1 MNREYILSI
10 INDLI
15 LTIGRE
21 NKLQPLLIK
30 VLQRLMFHTN
40 HPTGLILLD
49 AQTDSEGTKATLVA
63 SIGDRALQRKING
76 VITIPPAL
84 LNDYK
89 IENLP
94 QDALINLLPATS
106 RNYRCALRLSL
117 NHYGIILLLSPEPPA
132 SNLPFAQIFQ
142 PVLAHLRQSIEL
154 CRQSERYQQSLLTAR
169 DEARAELA
177 ATHIAIEKERTLLRN
192 IQAAIP
198 DPVWTKDLNGT
209 FLSCNH
215 AFERLF
221 GVTEAELVGKNDYHF
236 FAVER
241 AEFFRQKDHEA
252 IVANKTC
259 INEEWALSGDGR
271 SILLETSKTPMR
283 DAQGNLLG
291 VVGVGRDIT
300 QSRKMQNAL
309 YERREIYSAIV
320 EQAADSIGLVDANT
334 GQFLEFNTA
343 AHQLLG
349 YSREEFEQMS
359 IADIDISSS
368 IDELHAL
375 FESLSNLTTSDF
387 EARHRTKNGEIIDV
401 LVSARPITV
410 HGRRCLATIWSNI
423 THKKRAEEQLRKLS
437 MAVEQSPGSIV
448 ITDLNGNI
456 EYVNEAFVRVTGWQR
471 DEVIGQN
478 PRVLKSDLTPSTTY
492 DAMWSTLAD
501 GHTWR
506 GEFINRRKDGTVYNE
521 LARIAPIRQ
530 PDGQITHYLATKED
544 ITELKRVQTELELHR
559 DHLEELVAKRA
570 AQITELNTQLQQRAE
585 EAEAATQAK
594 SQFLANMSHEIRTP
608 MNSIIGLS
616 HLALGT
622 ELTAQQRDYLQKI
635 KGASEHLL
643 AIINE
648 ILDFSKIEANKLH
661 IEQTP
666 FVLSHLMQ
674 EVTDLID
681 QRAKAKNLILQV
693 EISEQIPQQL
703 IGDPLRLKQ
712 ILLNYASNAIKFTD
726 SGHITLRV
734 SMPHLSSEA
743 VQLRFSVQDTG
754 IGLTV
759 EQQQHL
765 FQSFQQADASTTRK
779 YGGTGLGLAISQRL
793 AELMGGEVGVE
804 SIYGQGSTFWFTV
817 LLPQIAISPTTTN
830 TMLSPSPSHSA
841 DETVTTEQ
849 FTEQTRLTDTHSIH
863 HPITIDPIILET
875 TLQQLRILLSED
887 DLEAAAL
894 FRNQR
899 ECLETIF
906 PGQLTLLANAI
917 AAFEF
922 DDALFLLAKLQTNR
936 IEQQSQG
943 TWDAT
948 K

>member
-21 NKLQPLLIK
+21 NKLQPLLVKI
-30 VLQRLMFHTN
+30 LQRLMFHTTY
-40 HPTGLILLD
+40 PTGLILLD
-49 AQTDSEGTKATLVA
+49 AKTDSEGTKATLVA
-63 SIGDRALQRKING
+63 SIGDRGLQGKINE

-84 LNDYK
+84 LNSCQ

-94 QDALINLLPATS
+94 QDALIDLLPATS
-106 RNYRCALRLSL
+106 RHYRCALRLSL
-117 NHYGIILLLSPEPPA
+117 NQYGIILLLSPEPPTI
-132 SNLPFAQIFQ
+132 NLPFAQMFQ
-142 PVLAHLRQSIEL
+142 PVLAHLHQSIEL
-154 CRQSERYQQSLLTAR
+154 CRQSERYQQSLLAAR

-198 DPVWTKDLNGT
+198 DAVWTKDLNGT
-209 FLSCNH
+209 FLSCNQ

-221 GVTEAELVGKNDYHF
+221 GVTEAELIGKNDYHF
-236 FAVER
+236 FTAER

-252 IVANKTC
+252 IIADKTC
-259 INEEWALSGDGR
+259 INEEWTLSGDGC

-300 QSRKMQNAL
+300 QSRTTQNAL

-320 EQAADSIGLVDANT
+320 EQAADAISLVDANT
-334 GQFLEFNTA
+334 GQFLEFNSA

-349 YSREEFEQMS
+349 YSREELAQMC
-359 IADIDISSS
+359 IADIDAFFS

-375 FESLSNLTTSDF
+375 FESLSNSNTNDF
-387 EARHRTKNGEIIDV
+387 ETRHRAKNGEIIDV

-410 HGRRCLATIWSNI
+410 HGRRCLASIWSNI
-423 THKKRAEEQLRKLS
+423 THQKQTEEQLRKLS

-456 EYVNEAFVRVTGWQR
+456 EYVNEAFVRITGWQR

-478 PRVLKSDLTPSTTY
+478 PRVLKSDLTPAATY
-492 DAMWSTLAD
+492 DAMWATLTE
-501 GHTWR
+501 GHTWS
-506 GEFINRRKDGTVYNE
+506 GEFINRRKDGSVYNE

-544 ITELKRVQTELELHR
+544 ITKLKRVQTELELHR

-635 KGASEHLL
+635 KGAGEHLL

-648 ILDFSKIEANKLH
+648 ILDLSKIEAGKLH
-661 IEQTP
+661 LEQTP

-674 EVTDLID
+674 EVTDLVE
-681 QRAKAKNLILQV
+681 QKAKAKNLMLEI
-693 EISEQIPQQL
+693 EISEQIPQHL
-703 IGDPLRLKQ
+703 VGDPLRLKQ

-726 SGHITLRV
+726 TGHITLRV
-734 SMPHLSSEA
+734 TMPHMNTEA

-754 IGLTV
+754 IGLTP
-759 EQQQHL
+759 EQQQRL

-817 LLPQIAISPTTTN
+817 LLAPATLSSTTAD
-830 TMLSPSPSHSA
+830 MLLSPSLSRAA
-841 DETVTTEQ
+841 DDTAV
-849 FTEQTRLTDTHSIH
+849 FKHLTDQTVSIKNKSNQ
-863 HPITIDPIILET
+863 PITNSIALET
-875 TLQQLRILLSED
+875 TLQQLRVLLSEY

-899 ECLETIF
+899 EYLETIF
-906 PGQLTLLANAI
+906 PGQLTLLADAI

-922 DDALFLLAKLQTNR
+922 DDALFLLAKLQANR
-936 IEQQSQG
+936 IEQPS
-943 TWDAT
+943 
-948 K
+948 

>member
-1 MNREYILSI
+1 MNREHILSI

-30 VLQRLMFHTN
+30 VLQRLMFHTGY
-40 HPTGLILLD
+40 PTGLVLLD
-49 AQTDSEGTKATLVA
+49 FETEAGKTKAQLIA
-63 SIGDRALQRKING
+63 SIGDRVIQRQNHQF
-76 VITIPPAL
+76 ITVPPAL
-84 LNDYK
+84 LNCDQIK
-89 IENLP
+89 VLPHDVFAELLP
-94 QDALINLLPATS
+94 QTNRGYQYAMCLP
-106 RNYRCALRLSL
+106 L
-117 NHYGIILLLSPEPPA
+117 NHYGMILLLTPE
-132 SNLPFAQIFQ
+132 LPHNEQMFLHIFQ
-142 PVLAHLRQSIEL
+142 PVLAHLCQSIEL
-154 CRQSERYQQSLLTAR
+154 CRQSERYQQSLLSAR
-169 DEARAELA
+169 NEAQAELVESHA
-177 ATHIAIEKERTLLRN
+177 QIEKERTFLRN
-192 IQAAIP
+192 LQAAIP
-198 DPVWTKDLNGT
+198 DCVWTKDLTGV
-209 FLSCNH
+209 FLSCNK
-215 AFERLF
+215 AFERLV
-221 GVTEAELVGKNDYHF
+221 GAPETEIIGKTDYDF
-236 FAVER
+236 VPPEKA
-241 AEFFRQKDHEA
+241 AFFRQKDMDA
-252 IVANKTC
+252 ILSRKTC
-259 INEEWALSGDGR
+259 TNEEWVRFANGQL
-271 SILLETSKTPMR
+271 ILLETSKTPMF
-283 DAQGNLLG
+283 DKQGNLIG
-291 VVGVGRDIT
+291 VVGIGRDIT

-320 EQAADSIGLVDANT
+320 EQASDSIGLVDANT

-349 YSREEFEQMS
+349 YSREEFAQMCV
-359 IADIDISSS
+359 ADIDVSFS

-375 FESLSNLTTSDF
+375 FESLSNSNGTDF
-387 EARHRTKNGEIIDV
+387 EARHKTKNGEIIDV

-423 THKKRAEEQLRKLS
+423 THQKQTEEQLRKLS

-456 EYVNEAFVRVTGWQR
+456 EYVNEAFVRITGWQR

-478 PRVLKSDLTPSTTY
+478 PRVLKSDLTPAATY
-492 DAMWSTLAD
+492 DAMWATLTE
-501 GHTWR
+501 GHTWS
-506 GEFINRRKDGTVYNE
+506 GEFINRRKDGSVYNE

-544 ITELKRVQTELELHR
+544 ITELKRIQTELELHR
-559 DHLEELVAKRA
+559 DNLEELVAKRA

-648 ILDFSKIEANKLH
+648 ILDLSKIEAGKLH
-661 IEQTP
+661 IEQTS
-666 FVLSHLMQ
+666 FVLSHLIQ
-674 EVTDLID
+674 EVTDLVD
-681 QRAKAKNLILQV
+681 QKAKAKNLILQV
-693 EISEQIPQQL
+693 EISEHIPQQL

-726 SGHITLRV
+726 SGHITLSV
-734 SMPHLSSEA
+734 TMPHINTEA

-754 IGLTV
+754 IGLTL
-759 EQQQHL
+759 EQQQRL

-817 LLPQIAISPTTTN
+817 LLTQATLSSTTADTIS
-830 TMLSPSPSHSA
+830 SPSLSRAA
-841 DETVTTEQ
+841 DEAAASQHV
-849 FTEQTRLTDTHSIH
+849 TEQTAPIKNNTNQAITNSIV
-863 HPITIDPIILET
+863 LET
-875 TLQQLRILLSED
+875 TLQQLRVLLSED
-887 DLEAAAL
+887 NLEAAAL

-899 ECLETIF
+899 EYLETIF

-917 AAFEF
+917 SAFEF
-922 DDALFLLAKLQTNR
+922 DDALFLLAKLQASR
-936 IEQQSQG
+936 IEQ
-943 TWDAT
+943 
-948 K
+948 

>member
-1 MNREYILSI
+1 MNREHILSI

-21 NKLQPLLIK
+21 NKLHSLLIK
-30 VLQRLMFHTN
+30 VLQRLMFHTTY
-40 HPTGLILLD
+40 PTGLILLD
-49 AQTDSEGTKATLVA
+49 AQTDRDSTRATLVA
-63 SIGDRALQRKING
+63 SIGDRTLQRRVNET
-76 VITIPPAL
+76 ITIPPAL
-84 LNDYK
+84 LNSEQIAD
-89 IENLP
+89 LP
-94 QDALINLLPATS
+94 PDALIDLLPATS
-106 RNYRCALRLSL
+106 RHYRCALRLSL
-117 NHYGIILLLSPEPPA
+117 NQNGMILLLSPEPPTT
-132 SNLPFAQIFQ
+132 NLPFTQIFQ

-154 CRQSERYQQSLLTAR
+154 CRQSERYQQSLRTAR

-209 FLSCNH
+209 FLSCNQ
-215 AFERLF
+215 AFEHLF

-236 FAVER
+236 FTAER

-252 IVANKTC
+252 IVADKTC

-334 GQFLEFNTA
+334 GQFLEFNSA
-343 AHQLLG
+343 AHQHLG
-349 YSREEFEQMS
+349 YSREEFAQMS
-359 IADIDISSS
+359 VADIDVSLS
-368 IDELHAL
+368 IDELHAQL
-375 FESLSNLTTSDF
+375 ESLSNSNATDF

-410 HGRRCLATIWSNI
+410 HGRRCLASIWSNI
-423 THKKRAEEQLRKLS
+423 THQKSTEEQLRKLS

-456 EYVNEAFVRVTGWQR
+456 EYVNEAFVRITGWQR
-471 DEVIGQN
+471 NEVVGQN
-478 PRVLKSDLTPSTTY
+478 PRVLKSDLTPTATY
-492 DAMWSTLAD
+492 DAMWATLTN
-501 GHTWR
+501 GHTWS
-506 GEFINRRKDGTVYNE
+506 GEFINRRKDGSVYNE
-521 LARIAPIRQ
+521 LARITPIRQ

-559 DHLEELVAKRA
+559 DHLEELVAQRS

-635 KGASEHLL
+635 KGAGEHLL

-648 ILDFSKIEANKLH
+648 ILDFSKIEAGKLH
-661 IEQTP
+661 LEQTP

-674 EVTDLID
+674 EVTDLVE
-681 QRAKAKNLILQV
+681 QKAKAKNLMLQV
-693 EISEQIPQQL
+693 EISEQIPPQL
-703 IGDPLRLKQ
+703 LGDPLRLKQ

-726 SGHITLRV
+726 TGHITLRV
-734 SMPHLSSEA
+734 TMPYVSADA

-754 IGLTV
+754 IGLTL
-759 EQQQHL
+759 EQQQRL

-817 LLPQIAISPTTTN
+817 LLAPATLSSTTAD
-830 TMLSPSPSHSA
+830 MLLSPSLSRAA
-841 DETVTTEQ
+841 DDTAV
-849 FTEQTRLTDTHSIH
+849 FKHLTEQTVSIKNKSNPTITDSIA
-863 HPITIDPIILET
+863 LEK
-875 TLQQLRILLSED
+875 TLQQLRVLLSEY

-899 ECLETIF
+899 EYLETIF
-906 PGQLTLLANAI
+906 PGQLTLLADAI

-922 DDALFLLAKLQTNR
+922 DDALFLLAKLQANR
-936 IEQQSQG
+936 IEQPS
-943 TWDAT
+943 
-948 K
+948 

>member
-1 MNREYILSI
+1 
-10 INDLI
+10 
-15 LTIGRE
+15 
-21 NKLQPLLIK
+21 
-30 VLQRLMFHTN
+30 
-40 HPTGLILLD
+40 
-49 AQTDSEGTKATLVA
+49 
-63 SIGDRALQRKING
+63 
-76 VITIPPAL
+76 
-84 LNDYK
+84 
-89 IENLP
+89 
-94 QDALINLLPATS
+94 
-106 RNYRCALRLSL
+106 
-117 NHYGIILLLSPEPPA
+117 
-132 SNLPFAQIFQ
+132 
-142 PVLAHLRQSIEL
+142 
-154 CRQSERYQQSLLTAR
+154 
-169 DEARAELA
+169 
-177 ATHIAIEKERTLLRN
+177 
-192 IQAAIP
+192 
-198 DPVWTKDLNGT
+198 
-209 FLSCNH
+209 
-215 AFERLF
+215 
-221 GVTEAELVGKNDYHF
+221 
-236 FAVER
+236 
-241 AEFFRQKDHEA
+241 
-252 IVANKTC
+252 
-259 INEEWALSGDGR
+259 
-271 SILLETSKTPMR
+271 MR

-300 QSRKMQNAL
+300 QSRKTQNAL

-320 EQAADSIGLVDANT
+320 EQVADAISLVDANT
-334 GQFLEFNTA
+334 GQFLEFNSA

-349 YSREEFEQMS
+349 YSREEFAQMC
-359 IADIDISSS
+359 IADIDVFFS

-375 FESLSNLTTSDF
+375 FESLSNSNTNDF
-387 EARHRTKNGEIIDV
+387 ETRHRAKNGEIINV

-423 THKKRAEEQLRKLS
+423 THQKRAEEQLRKLS

-471 DEVIGQN
+471 HEVIGQN
-478 PRVLKSDLTPSTTY
+478 PRVLKSGLTPSTTY

-501 GHTWR
+501 GQTWQ

-594 SQFLANMSHEIRTP
+594 GQFLANMSHEIRTP

-635 KGASEHLL
+635 KGAGEHLL

-648 ILDFSKIEANKLH
+648 ILDLSKIEAGKLH
-661 IEQTP
+661 LEQTP

-674 EVTDLID
+674 EVTNLVE
-681 QRAKAKNLILQV
+681 QKAKAKNLMLEI
-693 EISEQIPQQL
+693 EISEQIPQHL
-703 IGDPLRLKQ
+703 VGDPLRLKQ

-726 SGHITLRV
+726 TGHITLRV
-734 SMPHLSSEA
+734 TMPHMNTEA

-754 IGLTV
+754 IGLTP
-759 EQQQHL
+759 EQQQRL

-817 LLPQIAISPTTTN
+817 LLAPATLSSTTAD
-830 TMLSPSPSHSA
+830 MLLSPSLSRAA
-841 DETVTTEQ
+841 DDTAV
-849 FTEQTRLTDTHSIH
+849 FKHLTDQTVSIKNKSNQ
-863 HPITIDPIILET
+863 PITDSIALET
-875 TLQQLRILLSED
+875 TLQQLRVLLSEY

-899 ECLETIF
+899 EYLETIF
-906 PGQLTLLANAI
+906 PGQLTLLADAI

-922 DDALFLLAKLQTNR
+922 DDALFLLAKLQANR
-936 IEQQSQG
+936 IAQLS
-943 TWDAT
+943 
-948 K
+948 

>member
-21 NKLQPLLIK
+21 NKLQPLLVKI
-30 VLQRLMFHTN
+30 LQRLMFHTTY
-40 HPTGLILLD
+40 PTGLILLD
-49 AQTDSEGTKATLVA
+49 AKTDSEGTKATLVA
-63 SIGDRALQRKING
+63 SIGDRGLQGKINE

-84 LNDYK
+84 LNSCQ

-94 QDALINLLPATS
+94 QDALIDLLPATS
-106 RNYRCALRLSL
+106 RHYRCALRLSL
-117 NHYGIILLLSPEPPA
+117 NQYGIILLLSPEPPTI
-132 SNLPFAQIFQ
+132 NLPFAQMFQ
-142 PVLAHLRQSIEL
+142 PVLAHLHQSIEL
-154 CRQSERYQQSLLTAR
+154 CRQSERYQQSLLAAR

-209 FLSCNH
+209 FLSCNQ

-221 GVTEAELVGKNDYHF
+221 GITEAELVGKNDYHF
-236 FAVER
+236 FSAER

-252 IVANKTC
+252 IIADKTC

-320 EQAADSIGLVDANT
+320 EQTADSIGLVDANT
-334 GQFLEFNTA
+334 GQFLEFNSA
-343 AHQLLG
+343 AHQHLG
-349 YSREEFEQMS
+349 YSREEFAQMS
-359 IADIDISSS
+359 VADIDASFS
-368 IDELHAL
+368 IDELQARL
-375 FESLSNLTTSDF
+375 ELLSNSNATDF

-410 HGRRCLATIWSNI
+410 HGRRCLASIWSNI
-423 THKKRAEEQLRKLS
+423 THQKRTEEQLRKLS

-456 EYVNEAFVRVTGWQR
+456 EYVNEAFVRITGWQR
-471 DEVIGQN
+471 NEVIGQN
-478 PRVLKSDLTPSTTY
+478 PRVLKSDLTPAATY
-492 DAMWSTLAD
+492 DAMWATLTE
-501 GHTWR
+501 GHTWS
-506 GEFINRRKDGTVYNE
+506 GEFINRRKDGSVYNE

-635 KGASEHLL
+635 KGAGEHLL

-648 ILDFSKIEANKLH
+648 ILDFSKIEAGKLH
-661 IEQTP
+661 LEQTP

-674 EVTDLID
+674 EVTDLVE
-681 QRAKAKNLILQV
+681 QKAKAKNLMLEI
-693 EISEQIPQQL
+693 EISEQIPQHL
-703 IGDPLRLKQ
+703 VGDPLRLKQ

-726 SGHITLRV
+726 TGHITLRV
-734 SMPHLSSEA
+734 TMPHMNTEA

-754 IGLTV
+754 IGLTP
-759 EQQQHL
+759 EQQQRL

-817 LLPQIAISPTTTN
+817 LLAPATLSSTTAD
-830 TMLSPSPSHSA
+830 MLLSPSLSRAADDSA
-841 DETVTTEQ
+841 V
-849 FTEQTRLTDTHSIH
+849 FKHLTEQTVSIKNKSNPTITDSIA
-863 HPITIDPIILET
+863 LET
-875 TLQQLRILLSED
+875 TLQQLRVLLSEY

-899 ECLETIF
+899 EYLETIF
-906 PGQLTLLANAI
+906 PGQLTLLADAI

-922 DDALFLLAKLQTNR
+922 DDALFLLAKLQVNR
-936 IEQQSQG
+936 IEQPS
-943 TWDAT
+943 
-948 K
+948 

>member
-15 LTIGRE
+15 ITIGRE

-30 VLQRLMFHTN
+30 VLQRLMFHTSY
-40 HPTGLILLD
+40 PTGLILLD
-49 AQTDSEGTKATLVA
+49 AKTDNEGTKATLVA
-63 SIGDRALQRKING
+63 SIGDRGLQRKVNEI
-76 VITIPPAL
+76 ITIPPVL
-84 LNDYK
+84 LNSEQ
-89 IENLP
+89 IEDLSA
-94 QDALINLLPATS
+94 DALIDWSLATN
-106 RNYRCALRLSL
+106 RHYRCALRLSL
-117 NHYGIILLLSPEPPA
+117 NHYGMIVLLSPEPPKTD
-132 SNLPFAQIFQ
+132 LPFTQIFQ
-142 PVLAHLRQSIEL
+142 PVLAHLHQSIEL

-177 ATHIAIEKERTLLRN
+177 TTHIAIEKERTLLRN

-283 DAQGNLLG
+283 DSQGNLLG

-343 AHQLLG
+343 AHQRLG
-349 YSREEFEQMS
+349 YSREEFAQMS
-359 IADIDISSS
+359 VADIDVSLS
-368 IDELHAL
+368 IDELQARL
-375 FESLSNLTTSDF
+375 ELLSNSNATDF
-387 EARHRTKNGEIIDV
+387 EARHRTKNGEIIDF

-410 HGRRCLATIWSNI
+410 HGRRCLASIWSNI
-423 THKKRAEEQLRKLS
+423 SHQKQTEEQLRKLS

-456 EYVNEAFVRVTGWQR
+456 EYVNEAFVRITGWQR
-471 DEVIGQN
+471 NEVMGQN
-478 PRVLKSDLTPSTTY
+478 PRVLKSDLTPAATY
-492 DAMWSTLAD
+492 DAMWATLTE
-501 GHTWR
+501 GHIWS
-506 GEFINRRKDGTVYNE
+506 GEFINRRKDGSVYNE

-622 ELTAQQRDYLQKI
+622 ELTTQQRDYLQKI

-648 ILDFSKIEANKLH
+648 ILDFSKIEAGKLH

-666 FVLSHLMQ
+666 FELNHLIQ

-681 QRAKAKNLILQV
+681 QRAKAKNLMLQV
-693 EISEQIPQQL
+693 EIGEQIPQQL

-726 SGHITLRV
+726 TGHITLRV
-734 SMPHLSSEA
+734 TMPHMNTEA

-804 SIYGQGSTFWFTV
+804 SIYGQGSIFWFTI
-817 LLPQIAISPTTTN
+817 LLTKAALPSTTAD
-830 TMLSPSPSHSA
+830 TMLSTSLSRAA
-841 DETVTTEQ
+841 DETAAFKHVTEQ
-849 FTEQTRLTDTHSIH
+849 PVPIKNNTNQ
-863 HPITIDPIILET
+863 PITDSIALET
-875 TLQQLRILLSED
+875 TLQQLQVLLSED

-899 ECLETIF
+899 EYLETIF

-917 AAFEF
+917 SAFEF
-922 DDALFLLAKLQTNR
+922 DDALFLLTKLQANR
-936 IEQQSQG
+936 IEQQL
-943 TWDAT
+943 
-948 K
+948 

>member
-1 MNREYILSI
+1 MNREHILSI

-30 VLQRLMFHTN
+30 VLQRLMFHTGY
-40 HPTGLILLD
+40 PTGLILLN
-49 AQTDSEGTKATLVA
+49 AKTDHEGTKATLVA
-63 SIGDRALQRKING
+63 SIGDRRLQRKVNEMIA
-76 VITIPPAL
+76 IPPVL
-84 LNDYK
+84 LNSEQ
-89 IENLP
+89 IEDLSP
-94 QDALINLLPATS
+94 DALVDWSLATN
-106 RNYRCALRLSL
+106 RHYRCALRLSL
-117 NHYGIILLLSPEPPA
+117 NRYGMIVLLSPEPPKTD
-132 SNLPFAQIFQ
+132 LPFTQIFQ
-142 PVLAHLRQSIEL
+142 PVLAHLHQSIEL

-177 ATHIAIEKERTLLRN
+177 ATHIAIEKEHTFLRN
-192 IQAAIP
+192 LQSAIP
-198 DPVWTKDLNGT
+198 DLVWTKDINGVY
-209 FLSCNH
+209 LSCNT
-215 AFERLF
+215 AFERFF
-221 GVTEAELVGKNDYHF
+221 GASEADIVGKNDYDF
-236 FAVER
+236 VLPEQA
-241 AEFFRQKDHEA
+241 AAFREKDLQA
-252 IVANKTC
+252 IHSGRTT
-259 INEEWALSGDGR
+259 INEEWVRFANGQQV
-271 SILLETSKTPMR
+271 LLETSKTPMHN
-283 DAQGNLLG
+283 AQGKLIG
-291 VVGVGRDIT
+291 VVGIGRDIT
-300 QSRKMQNAL
+300 QTRQIQHAL
-309 YERREIYSAIV
+309 HERREIYSAIV

-368 IDELHAL
+368 IDELHVL
-375 FESLSNLTTSDF
+375 LESLSNSNATDF
-387 EARHRTKNGEIIDV
+387 EARHKTKNGEIIDV

-410 HGRRCLATIWSNI
+410 HGRRCLASIWSNI
-423 THKKRAEEQLRKLS
+423 THQKQTEEQLRKLS

-448 ITDLNGNI
+448 ITDLSGNI
-456 EYVNEAFVRVTGWQR
+456 EYVNEAFVRITGWQR
-471 DEVIGQN
+471 NEVIGQN
-478 PRVLKSDLTPSTTY
+478 PRVLKSDLTPAATY
-492 DAMWSTLAD
+492 DAMWATLTE
-501 GHTWR
+501 GHTWS
-506 GEFINRRKDGTVYNE
+506 GEFINRRKDGSVYNE
-521 LARIAPIRQ
+521 LARITPIRQ
-530 PDGQITHYLATKED
+530 ADGQITHYLATKED

-622 ELTAQQRDYLQKI
+622 ELTTQQRDYLQKI
-635 KGASEHLL
+635 KGAGEHLL

-648 ILDFSKIEANKLH
+648 ILDFSKIEAGKLH

-666 FVLSHLMQ
+666 FELNHLIQ

-681 QRAKAKNLILQV
+681 QRAKAKNLMLQV

-726 SGHITLRV
+726 TGHITLRV
-734 SMPHLSSEA
+734 TMPHMNTEA

-804 SIYGQGSTFWFTV
+804 SSYGQGSTFWFTV
-817 LLPQIAISPTTTN
+817 LLPQLAISPTTTE
-830 TMLSPSPSHSA
+830 TILPASSSP
-841 DETVTTEQ
+841 DETAMTKPL
-849 FTEQTRLTDTHSIH
+849 TEQTLPVEAHRINP
-863 HPITIDPIILET
+863 PITTDPIILET
-875 TLQQLRILLSED
+875 TLQQLQSLLSEN

-899 ECLETIF
+899 DCLESFF

-922 DDALFLLAKLQTNR
+922 DNALFLLAKLQANR
-936 IEQQSQG
+936 IEQQ
-943 TWDAT
+943 
-948 K
+948 

>member
-1 MNREYILSI
+1 MNREHILSI

-30 VLQRLMFHTN
+30 VLQRLMFHTGY
-40 HPTGLILLD
+40 PTGLILLD
-49 AQTDSEGTKATLVA
+49 AKTDNEGTKATLVA
-63 SIGDRALQRKING
+63 SIGDRRLQRKMNEMIA
-76 VITIPPAL
+76 IPPVL
-84 LNDYK
+84 LNSEQ
-89 IENLP
+89 IEDLSP
-94 QDALINLLPATS
+94 DALVDWSLATS
-106 RNYRCALRLSL
+106 HHYRCALCLSL
-117 NHYGIILLLSPEPPA
+117 NHYGMIVLLSPEPPTTE
-132 SNLPFAQIFQ
+132 LPFTQIFQ
-142 PVLAHLRQSIEL
+142 PVLAHLYQSIEL
-154 CRQSERYQQSLLTAR
+154 CRQNERYQQSLLTAR

-177 ATHIAIEKERTLLRN
+177 ATHIAIEKEHTFLRN
-192 IQAAIP
+192 LQSAIP
-198 DPVWTKDLNGT
+198 DLVWTKDINGVY
-209 FLSCNH
+209 LSCNT
-215 AFERLF
+215 AFERFF
-221 GVTEAELVGKNDYHF
+221 GASEADIVGKNDYDF
-236 FAVER
+236 VLPEQA
-241 AEFFRQKDHEA
+241 AAFREKDLQA
-252 IVANKTC
+252 IHSGRTT
-259 INEEWALSGDGR
+259 INEEWVRFANGQQV
-271 SILLETSKTPMR
+271 LLETSKTPMHN
-283 DAQGNLLG
+283 AQGKLIG
-291 VVGVGRDIT
+291 VVGIGRDIT
-300 QSRKMQNAL
+300 QTRQIRHAL
-309 YERREIYSAIV
+309 HERREIYSAIV

-368 IDELHAL
+368 IDELHVL
-375 FESLSNLTTSDF
+375 LESLSNSNATDF
-387 EARHRTKNGEIIDV
+387 EARHKTKNGEIIDV

-410 HGRRCLATIWSNI
+410 HGRRCLASIWSNI
-423 THKKRAEEQLRKLS
+423 THQKRTEEQLRKLS

-448 ITDLNGNI
+448 ITDLSGNI
-456 EYVNEAFVRVTGWQR
+456 EYVNEAFVRITGWQR
-471 DEVIGQN
+471 NEVIGQN
-478 PRVLKSDLTPSTTY
+478 PRVLKSDLTPAATY
-492 DAMWSTLAD
+492 DAMWATLTE
-501 GHTWR
+501 GHTWS
-506 GEFINRRKDGTVYNE
+506 GEFINRRKDGSVYNE
-521 LARIAPIRQ
+521 LARITPIRQ
-530 PDGQITHYLATKED
+530 ADGQITHYLATKED

-622 ELTAQQRDYLQKI
+622 ELTTQQRDYLQKI
-635 KGASEHLL
+635 KGAGEHLL

-648 ILDFSKIEANKLH
+648 ILDFSKIEAGKLH

-666 FVLSHLMQ
+666 FELNHLIQ

-681 QRAKAKNLILQV
+681 QRAKAKNLMLQV

-726 SGHITLRV
+726 TGHITLRV
-734 SMPHLSSEA
+734 TMPHMNTEA

-804 SIYGQGSTFWFTV
+804 SSYGQGSTFWFTV
-817 LLPQIAISPTTTN
+817 LLPQLAISPTTTE
-830 TMLSPSPSHSA
+830 TILPASSSP
-841 DETVTTEQ
+841 DETAMTKPL
-849 FTEQTRLTDTHSIH
+849 TEQTLPVEAHRINP
-863 HPITIDPIILET
+863 PITTDPIILET
-875 TLQQLRILLSED
+875 TLQQLQSLLSEN

-899 ECLETIF
+899 DCLESFF

-922 DDALFLLAKLQTNR
+922 DDALFLLAKLQANR
-936 IEQQSQG
+936 IEQQ
-943 TWDAT
+943 
-948 K
+948 

>member
-21 NKLQPLLIK
+21 NKLQPLLVKI
-30 VLQRLMFHTN
+30 LQRLMFHTTY
-40 HPTGLILLD
+40 PTGLILLD
-49 AQTDSEGTKATLVA
+49 AKTDSEGTKATLVA
-63 SIGDRALQRKING
+63 SIGDRGLQGKINE

-84 LNDYK
+84 LHSCQ

-94 QDALINLLPATS
+94 QDALIDLLPATS
-106 RNYRCALRLSL
+106 RHYRCALRLSL
-117 NHYGIILLLSPEPPA
+117 NQYGIILLLSPEPPTI
-132 SNLPFAQIFQ
+132 NLPFAQMFQ
-142 PVLAHLRQSIEL
+142 PVLAHLHQSIEL
-154 CRQSERYQQSLLTAR
+154 CRQSERYQQSLLAAR

-209 FLSCNH
+209 FLSCNQ

-221 GVTEAELVGKNDYHF
+221 GVTEAELIGKNDYHF
-236 FAVER
+236 FSAER

-252 IVANKTC
+252 IVADKTC
-259 INEEWALSGDGR
+259 INEEWALSGDGH

-334 GQFLEFNTA
+334 GQFLEFNSA
-343 AHQLLG
+343 AHQHLG
-349 YSREEFEQMS
+349 YSREEFAQMGV
-359 IADIDISSS
+359 ADIDVSFS
-368 IDELHAL
+368 IDELQARL
-375 FESLSNLTTSDF
+375 ELLSNSNATDF

-410 HGRRCLATIWSNI
+410 HGRRCLASIWSNI
-423 THKKRAEEQLRKLS
+423 THQKRTEEQLRKLS

-456 EYVNEAFVRVTGWQR
+456 EYVNEAFVRITGWQR

-478 PRVLKSDLTPSTTY
+478 PRVLKSDLTPAATY
-492 DAMWSTLAD
+492 DAMWATLTE
-501 GHTWR
+501 GHTWS
-506 GEFINRRKDGTVYNE
+506 GEFINRRKDGSVYNE

-635 KGASEHLL
+635 KGAGEHLL

-648 ILDFSKIEANKLH
+648 ILDLSKIEAGKLH
-661 IEQTP
+661 LEQTP

-674 EVTDLID
+674 EVTDLVE
-681 QRAKAKNLILQV
+681 QKAKAKNLMLEI
-693 EISEQIPQQL
+693 EISEQIPQHL
-703 IGDPLRLKQ
+703 VGDPLRLKQ

-726 SGHITLRV
+726 TGHITLRV
-734 SMPHLSSEA
+734 TMPHMNTEA

-754 IGLTV
+754 IGLTP
-759 EQQQHL
+759 EQQQRL

-817 LLPQIAISPTTTN
+817 LLAPATLSSTTAD
-830 TMLSPSPSHSA
+830 MLSSPPLSHSTDDSTA
-841 DETVTTEQ
+841 SKHASEQ
-849 FTEQTRLTDTHSIH
+849 PVSIKNKSNQ
-863 HPITIDPIILET
+863 PITDSIALET
-875 TLQQLRILLSED
+875 TLQQLRVLLSEY

-899 ECLETIF
+899 EYLETIF
-906 PGQLTLLANAI
+906 PGQLTLLADAI

-922 DDALFLLAKLQTNR
+922 DDALFLLAKLQANR
-936 IEQQSQG
+936 IEQPS
-943 TWDAT
+943 
-948 K
+948 

>member
-21 NKLQPLLIK
+21 NKLQPLLVKI
-30 VLQRLMFHTN
+30 LQRLMFHTTY
-40 HPTGLILLD
+40 PTGLILLD
-49 AQTDSEGTKATLVA
+49 AKTDSEGTKATLVA
-63 SIGDRALQRKING
+63 SIGDRGLQGKINE

-84 LNDYK
+84 LNSCQ

-94 QDALINLLPATS
+94 QDALIDLLPATS
-106 RNYRCALRLSL
+106 RHYRCALRLSL
-117 NHYGIILLLSPEPPA
+117 NQYGIILLLSPEPPTI
-132 SNLPFAQIFQ
+132 NLPFAQMFQ
-142 PVLAHLRQSIEL
+142 PVLAHLHQSIEL
-154 CRQSERYQQSLLTAR
+154 CRQSERYQQSLLAAR

-198 DPVWTKDLNGT
+198 DAVWTKDLNGT
-209 FLSCNH
+209 FLSCNQ

-221 GVTEAELVGKNDYHF
+221 GVTEAELIGKNDYHF
-236 FAVER
+236 FTAER

-252 IVANKTC
+252 IIADKTC
-259 INEEWALSGDGR
+259 INEEWTLSGDGC

-300 QSRKMQNAL
+300 QSRTTQNAL

-320 EQAADSIGLVDANT
+320 EQAADAISLVDANT
-334 GQFLEFNTA
+334 GQFLEFNSA

-349 YSREEFEQMS
+349 YSREELAQMC
-359 IADIDISSS
+359 IADIDVFFS

-375 FESLSNLTTSDF
+375 FESLSNSNTNDF
-387 EARHRTKNGEIIDV
+387 ETRHRAKNGEIIDV

-410 HGRRCLATIWSNI
+410 HGRRCLASIWSNI
-423 THKKRAEEQLRKLS
+423 THQKQTEEQLRKLS

-456 EYVNEAFVRVTGWQR
+456 EYVNEAFVRITGWQR

-478 PRVLKSDLTPSTTY
+478 PRVLKSDLTPAATY
-492 DAMWSTLAD
+492 DAMWATLTE
-501 GHTWR
+501 GHTWS
-506 GEFINRRKDGTVYNE
+506 GEFINRRKDGSVYNE

-544 ITELKRVQTELELHR
+544 ITKLKRVQTELELHR

-635 KGASEHLL
+635 KGAGEHLL
-643 AIINE
+643 AILNE
-648 ILDFSKIEANKLH
+648 ILDLSKIEAGKLH
-661 IEQTP
+661 LEQTP

-674 EVTDLID
+674 EVTDLVE
-681 QRAKAKNLILQV
+681 QKAKAKNLMLEI
-693 EISEQIPQQL
+693 EISEQIPQHL
-703 IGDPLRLKQ
+703 VGDPLRLKQ

-726 SGHITLRV
+726 TGHITLRV
-734 SMPHLSSEA
+734 TMPHMNTEA

-754 IGLTV
+754 IGLTP
-759 EQQQHL
+759 EQQQRL

-817 LLPQIAISPTTTN
+817 LLAPATLSSTTAD
-830 TMLSPSPSHSA
+830 MLLSPSLSRAA
-841 DETVTTEQ
+841 DDTAV
-849 FTEQTRLTDTHSIH
+849 FKHLTDQTVSIKNKSNQ
-863 HPITIDPIILET
+863 PITNSIALET
-875 TLQQLRILLSED
+875 TLQQLRVLLSEY

-899 ECLETIF
+899 EYLETIF
-906 PGQLTLLANAI
+906 PGQLTLLADAI

-922 DDALFLLAKLQTNR
+922 DDALFLLAKLQANR
-936 IEQQSQG
+936 IEQPS
-943 TWDAT
+943 
-948 K
+948 

>member
-1 MNREYILSI
+1 MNREHILSI

-30 VLQRLMFHTN
+30 VLQRLMFHTGY
-40 HPTGLILLD
+40 PTGLILLN
-49 AQTDSEGTKATLVA
+49 AKTDHEGTKATLVA
-63 SIGDRALQRKING
+63 SIGDRRLQRKVNEMIA
-76 VITIPPAL
+76 IPPVL
-84 LNDYK
+84 LNSEQ
-89 IENLP
+89 IEDLSP
-94 QDALINLLPATS
+94 DALVDWSLATN
-106 RNYRCALRLSL
+106 RHYRCALRLSL
-117 NHYGIILLLSPEPPA
+117 NRYGMIVLLSPEPPKTD
-132 SNLPFAQIFQ
+132 LPFTQIFQ
-142 PVLAHLRQSIEL
+142 PVLAHLHQSIEL

-177 ATHIAIEKERTLLRN
+177 ATHIAIEKEHTFLRN
-192 IQAAIP
+192 LQSAIP
-198 DPVWTKDLNGT
+198 DLVWTKDINGVY
-209 FLSCNH
+209 LSCNT
-215 AFERLF
+215 AFERFF
-221 GVTEAELVGKNDYHF
+221 GASEADIVGKNDYDF
-236 FAVER
+236 VLPEQA
-241 AEFFRQKDHEA
+241 AAFREKDLQA
-252 IVANKTC
+252 IHSGRTT
-259 INEEWALSGDGR
+259 INEEWVRFANGQQV
-271 SILLETSKTPMR
+271 LLETSKTPMHN
-283 DAQGNLLG
+283 AQGKLIG
-291 VVGVGRDIT
+291 VVGIGRDIT
-300 QSRKMQNAL
+300 QTRQIQHAL
-309 YERREIYSAIV
+309 HERREIYSAIV

-368 IDELHAL
+368 IDELHVL
-375 FESLSNLTTSDF
+375 LESLSNSNATDF
-387 EARHRTKNGEIIDV
+387 EARHKTKNGEIIDV

-410 HGRRCLATIWSNI
+410 HGRRCLASIWSNI
-423 THKKRAEEQLRKLS
+423 THQKQTEEQLRKLS

-448 ITDLNGNI
+448 ITDLSGNI
-456 EYVNEAFVRVTGWQR
+456 EYVNEAFVRITGWQR
-471 DEVIGQN
+471 NEVIGQN
-478 PRVLKSDLTPSTTY
+478 PRVLKSDLTPAATY
-492 DAMWSTLAD
+492 DAMWATLTE
-501 GHTWR
+501 GHTWS
-506 GEFINRRKDGTVYNE
+506 GEFINRRKDGSVYNE
-521 LARIAPIRQ
+521 LARITPIRQ
-530 PDGQITHYLATKED
+530 ADGQITHYLATKED

-622 ELTAQQRDYLQKI
+622 ELTTQQRDYLQKI
-635 KGASEHLL
+635 KGAGEHLL

-648 ILDFSKIEANKLH
+648 ILDFSKIEAGKLH

-666 FVLSHLMQ
+666 FELNHLIQ

-681 QRAKAKNLILQV
+681 QRAKAKNLMLQV

-726 SGHITLRV
+726 TGHITLRV
-734 SMPHLSSEA
+734 TMPHMNTEA

-804 SIYGQGSTFWFTV
+804 SSYGQGSTFWFTV
-817 LLPQIAISPTTTN
+817 LLPQLAISPTTTE
-830 TMLSPSPSHSA
+830 TILPASSSP
-841 DETVTTEQ
+841 DETAMTKPL
-849 FTEQTRLTDTHSIH
+849 TEQTLPVEAHRINP
-863 HPITIDPIILET
+863 PITTDPIILET
-875 TLQQLRILLSED
+875 TLQQLQSLLSEN

-899 ECLETIF
+899 DCLESFF

-922 DDALFLLAKLQTNR
+922 DDALFLLAKLQANR
-936 IEQQSQG
+936 IEQQ
-943 TWDAT
+943 
-948 K
+948 

>member
-21 NKLQPLLIK
+21 NKLQPLLVKI
-30 VLQRLMFHTN
+30 LQRLMFHTTY
-40 HPTGLILLD
+40 PTGLILLD
-49 AQTDSEGTKATLVA
+49 AKTDSEGTKATLVA
-63 SIGDRALQRKING
+63 SIGDRGLQGKINE

-84 LNDYK
+84 LNSCQ

-94 QDALINLLPATS
+94 QDALIDLLPATS
-106 RNYRCALRLSL
+106 RHYRCALRLSL
-117 NHYGIILLLSPEPPA
+117 NQYGIILLLSPEPPTI
-132 SNLPFAQIFQ
+132 NLPFAQMFQ
-142 PVLAHLRQSIEL
+142 PVLAHLHQSIEL
-154 CRQSERYQQSLLTAR
+154 CRQSERYQQSLLAAR

-209 FLSCNH
+209 FLSCNQ

-221 GVTEAELVGKNDYHF
+221 GVTETELIGKNDYHF
-236 FAVER
+236 FSAER

-252 IVANKTC
+252 IIADKTC
-259 INEEWALSGDGR
+259 INEEWALSGDGH

-334 GQFLEFNTA
+334 GQFLEFNSA
-343 AHQLLG
+343 AHQHLG
-349 YSREEFEQMS
+349 YSREEFAQMGV
-359 IADIDISSS
+359 ADIDVSFS
-368 IDELHAL
+368 IDELQARL
-375 FESLSNLTTSDF
+375 ELLSNSNATDF

-410 HGRRCLATIWSNI
+410 HGRRCLASIWSNI
-423 THKKRAEEQLRKLS
+423 THQKQTEEQLRKLS

-456 EYVNEAFVRVTGWQR
+456 EYVNEAFVRITGWQR
-471 DEVIGQN
+471 NEVIGQN
-478 PRVLKSDLTPSTTY
+478 PRVLKSDLTPTATY
-492 DAMWSTLAD
+492 DAMWATLTE
-501 GHTWR
+501 GHTWS
-506 GEFINRRKDGTVYNE
+506 GEFINRRKDGSVYNE

-635 KGASEHLL
+635 KGAGEHLL

-648 ILDFSKIEANKLH
+648 ILDFSKIEAGKLH
-661 IEQTP
+661 LEQTP
-666 FVLSHLMQ
+666 FVLNHLMQ
-674 EVTDLID
+674 EVTDLVE
-681 QRAKAKNLILQV
+681 QKAKAKNLMLEI
-693 EISEQIPQQL
+693 EISEQIPQHL
-703 IGDPLRLKQ
+703 VGDPLRLKQ

-726 SGHITLRV
+726 TGHITLRV
-734 SMPHLSSEA
+734 TMPHMNTEA

-754 IGLTV
+754 IGLTP
-759 EQQQHL
+759 EQQQRL

-779 YGGTGLGLAISQRL
+779 YGGTGLGLAISHRL

-817 LLPQIAISPTTTN
+817 LLAPATLSSTTAD
-830 TMLSPSPSHSA
+830 MQLSPSLSRAA
-841 DETVTTEQ
+841 DDTAV
-849 FTEQTRLTDTHSIH
+849 FKHLTEQTVSIKNKSNQTITDSIA
-863 HPITIDPIILET
+863 LET
-875 TLQQLRILLSED
+875 TLHQLRVLLSEY

-899 ECLETIF
+899 EYLETIF
-906 PGQLTLLANAI
+906 PGQLTLLADAI

-922 DDALFLLAKLQTNR
+922 DDALFLLAKLQANR
-936 IEQQSQG
+936 IEQPS
-943 TWDAT
+943 
-948 K
+948 